1 MLIRISR
8 SCTVLLIA
16 MVFALLAG
24 STAAT
29 AAGRSILLVI
39 LDDFG
44 LDKATFFPVGPYR
57 KATEPAAPPMPN
69 LTRMAQAGVL
79 FGNTWVQQE
88 CSPTRATIITGQY
101 GFRRT
106 NGVGEWIAEGRP
118 SLPTTSFSLPE
129 AFQASPVGRGYLL
142 AHIGKWHLSRLS
154 EGRKM
159 PLVHG

>member
-8 SCTVLLIA
+8 SCTVLLITA
-16 MVFALLAG
+16 VFTLLAS

-44 LDKATFFPVGPYR
+44 MDKATFFPVGAYR
-57 KATEPAAPPMPN
+57 KATKPAAASMPS
-69 LTRMAQAGVL
+69 LTRMAQGGVR

-88 CSPTRATIITGQY
+88 CSPTRATILTGQY

-106 NGVGEWIAEGRP
+106 NGVGE
-118 SLPTTSFSLPE
+118 
-129 AFQASPVGRGYLL
+129 
-142 AHIGKWHLSRLS
+142 
-154 EGRKM
+154 
-159 PLVHG
+159 